1 LLLLLGKLRGLMD
14 TDLFQGVLLGLL
26 AVGLIVLIALLAT
39 LGGIR
44 KALEQRAG
52 EAPGRSDEP
61 TDTAAESEPE
71 TSPTNAETASEPEP
85 SPRTAE
91 AAPDESTGYT
101 GAGSYATPISGG
113 ASATD
118 TGQAASI
125 RSVLQDHGV
134 AAAESSPAEE
144 PAPSEEPAVDSAFAA
159 HADDPQ
165 EEPFQRDG
173 RWWFRRG
180 GELLLFDESSGQW
193 QPAPDDASATPAP
206 VAATDTADT
215 GAGTAATTGG
225 AASTESMPAVAD
237 QVATFW
243 KCPTCG
249 AVNGSTAA
257 TCRMCFAARP

>member
-1 LLLLLGKLRGLMD
+1 MD

-44 KALEQRAG
+44 RALEQRSAQRAS
-52 EAPGRSDEP
+52 APHD
-61 TDTAAESEPE
+61 AAP
-71 TSPTNAETASEPEP
+71 AALQTASETHADRAEP
-85 SPRTAE
+85 ARAETQTA
-91 AAPDESTGYT
+91 TGYT
-101 GAGSYATPISGG
+101 GAGSYATPVAASGAA
-113 ASATD
+113 ASAG
-118 TGQAASI
+118 GQADSI

-134 AAAESSPAEE
+134 GGAEEQAAATPAAQE
-144 PAPSEEPAVDSAFAA
+144 PVVDSAFAA

-180 GELLLFDESSGQW
+180 DELLLYDESSGQW
-193 QPAPDDASATPAP
+193 QPAPQGEAPSGGGGTAPAAASGQAS
-206 VAATDTADT
+206 VAA
-215 GAGTAATTGG
+215 AATS
-225 AASTESMPAVAD
+225 STQTMPAVAD